1 MKIKFKYLPNILT
14 VSRLISCPIL
24 IYLFYS
30 YPDLL
35 KNNIL
40 TLIILIIF
48 LTACI
53 TDFLDGYLAR
63 NYNLESRLG
72 KVLDPIAD
80 KALIITI
87 SILLIIYAKDLPQL
101 PFFIIML
108 REIIVLSLRYD
119 LNNVEQSINVNMLSK
134 CKTVIQMI
142 AIASIFI
149 YYIYGIGKYS
159 YFIEH
164 VSFGFL
170 WFASII
176 TIISGIHH
184 FKTYLKLRK
193 K

>member
-108 REIIVLSLRYD
+108 REIIV
-119 LNNVEQSINVNMLSK
+119 
-134 CKTVIQMI
+134 
-142 AIASIFI
+142 
-149 YYIYGIGKYS
+149 
-159 YFIEH
+159 
-164 VSFGFL
+164 
-170 WFASII
+170 
-176 TIISGIHH
+176 
-184 FKTYLKLRK
+184 
-193 K
+193 